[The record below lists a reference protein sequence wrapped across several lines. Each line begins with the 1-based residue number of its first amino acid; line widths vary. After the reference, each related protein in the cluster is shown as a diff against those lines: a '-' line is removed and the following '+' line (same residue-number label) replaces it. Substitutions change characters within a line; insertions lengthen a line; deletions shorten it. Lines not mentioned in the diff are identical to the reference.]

1 MPRRDS
7 YCVKEDT
14 RYRTAY
20 RQGNICP
27 MPELPEVETVRRS
40 LELALPERVIV
51 EIAVREP
58 RLRVTVD
65 EDRLNELI
73 LQRKVERLTRRAKYL
88 IVHFNE
94 GSGLILHLG
103 MTGQLLILSVHE
115 PLDKHDHVI
124 LTLDNGLQLRFR
136 DPRRFG
142 CFIAVNQS
150 ELQEHV
156 ALKHLGPE
164 PLSQDFT
171 PEYLYKRSRKSK
183 KPVKN
188 FIMDQ
193 QVVVGVGNIYA
204 SEALFLAG
212 IHPLRE
218 AGRITLKRYEK
229 LYAAMIQVLREAI
242 RLGGTTI
249 DDFRNSDG
257 TSGYFQQKLRIYGR
271 KGEPCLNCQTAIRSQ
286 MLGGR
291 STFFCPKCQ
300 R

>member
-1 MPRRDS
+1 
-7 YCVKEDT
+7 
-14 RYRTAY
+14 
-20 RQGNICP
+20 

-40 LELALPERVIV
+40 LELLLPARTIV
-51 EIAVREP
+51 EISVREP

-73 LQRKVERLTRRAKYL
+73 LQRQVERLTRRAKYL
-88 IVHFNE
+88 IVHFTE
-94 GSGLILHLG
+94 GSCLILHLG
-103 MTGQLLILSVHE
+103 MTGQLLILSAHE

-124 LTLDNGLQLRFR
+124 LTLDNGLHLRFR

-142 CFIAVNQS
+142 CVIAIEQS
-150 ELQEHV
+150 QLDEH
-156 ALKHLGPE
+156 ATLRQLGVE
-164 PLSQDFT
+164 PLLENFT
-171 PEYLYKRSRKSK
+171 PEYLFRRSRKSK

-193 QVVVGVGNIYA
+193 QIVVGVGNIYA

-229 LYAAMIQVLREAI
+229 LHAAIIQVLQEAI
-242 RLGGTTI
+242 ALGGTTI

-257 TSGYFQQKLRIYGR
+257 TSGYFQQKLRVYGR
-271 KGEPCLNCQTAIRSQ
+271 KGEPCPSCQTPIRSQ
-286 MLGGR
+286 VLAGR